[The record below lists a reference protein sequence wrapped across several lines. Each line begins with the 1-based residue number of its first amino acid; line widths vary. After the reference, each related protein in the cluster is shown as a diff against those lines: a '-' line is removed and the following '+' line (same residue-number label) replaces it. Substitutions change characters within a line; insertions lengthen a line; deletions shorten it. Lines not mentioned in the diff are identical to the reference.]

1 MNWKQF
7 LKPTLPKIG
16 WFLLVYLLYIFP
28 DLACGVDAPCYFS
41 GVLLPLF
48 LVGSFGFSLI
58 FGNILSALWIG
69 VLAIAKITQ
78 PFWILLSLP
87 CGVGLNCEKL
97 GIVKVSLIPFI
108 TWFSLIASYL
118 LACWLARCSSWR
130 KRIAVLVTFAVV
142 GEIAALFLNYFF
154 FGISLREASSS
165 IFSSPLELFILF
177 GEVVLVLLVA
187 FLLFRFISGLKP
199 KRSTETAQ
207 EKETHI

>member
-16 WFLLVYLLYIFP
+16 WFLLVYILYIFP
-28 DLACGVDAPCYFS
+28 DLACGVDDPCYFS
-41 GVLLPLF
+41 GALLPLF
-48 LVGSFGFSLI
+48 LVGSFGLSLI
-58 FGNILSALWIG
+58 FGNISSILWIG

-97 GIVKVSLIPFI
+97 GIVKLSLIPFI

-118 LACWLARCSSWR
+118 LACWLVQFPSRR
-130 KRIAVLVTFAVV
+130 KKIAILVVFAIV

-154 FGISLREASSS
+154 FGISLREVSSS
-165 IFSSPLELFILF
+165 VFSIILSLPFEVSILLAGTALVLFI
-177 GEVVLVLLVA
+177 A
-187 FLLFRFISGLKP
+187 FLLSGFKP
-199 KRSTETAQ
+199 KKSTETAQ